1 MTYVSAIPP
10 SDLSSQKDTTT
21 NTNIESEVTRVTSD
35 TSVSP
40 DLFVAQASRTHDNKS
55 EQIAADIKTLDDKS
69 VGTRTLDDEK
79 TTAPQSDD
87 KVKAGIEV
95 VRNKDAAP
103 ASNSE
108 SAAPISKYQKD
119 VPVPPARTSAK
130 KREDDVPVSVE
141 TTTEKKDVETKME
154 TKGVPPVPP
163 VSVETKIDTIPTK
176 KKQEDVPAA
185 RPVTH
190 VSPLEAK
197 METPLV
203 EKKHVLVER
212 LKSEAPP
219 AEAEPAAVPLENLKS
234 EAPPVEFE
242 AQEGVPGKN
251 FKSETLAAISKVQK
265 VTVETKGEKVPIEKS
280 KMIAKTKMKNVP
292 EKPVQKQEDGPD
304 KPKVVPIASAEKPV
318 YAEAQ
323 KQDEIL
329 IAPAPAET
337 QENVQVEQ
345 EKSVSAEAENVPVR
359 TPKFVETQKPADIPA
374 GAVDCVSTETPK
386 VIIPPVRAQENV
398 PTETQKE
405 NVRTETLTLENPRV
419 GTQASVSAE
428 TPKIETTTDTTTE
441 SETPKIKTQQP
452 KVENPTSVV
461 PDNVSTRSQKKIEEP
476 AGTAETLKVLH
487 TQMPLKSERQKQEEK
502 SIPDTTIAS
511 VPMETETENSIVKLM
526 EVERT
531 PQPMETDTLVSTSN
545 EPLHTEEQTAEP
557 AAKQQANLGQ
567 PNANT
572 ITTTEHPEGV
582 NTAAAS
588 KENVVYEQL
597 EKDKTSER
605 GSVPVEHEDKHAT
618 VDHLEAHPENVKQS
632 ENVSKENAPTKQ
644 SENINAPQSVE
655 QQFVSAKSDDKQSE
669 NVHER
674 NVTATMVETKD
685 KQNTVHQPEKLELEE
700 AKQLNTVDQPVG
712 AKDKQSI
719 AAIDRSE
726 DVTVI
731 TVEAKKTV
739 ETKDKQSNATV
750 DQHENVTA
758 TTKEAKDKQSNAT
771 IDPNVTTTTVK
782 AKDKQ
787 SNAAVDQQKITSENV
802 RPQNV
807 TEETTIAVESKDNP
821 EQQPQHLEQPKTNAV
836 PDQTASANTSVEQPQ
851 PKSPVQ
857 SKTDKPAGQI
867 LEQPKPVEPVE
878 KSKTENTLVE
888 QPAHIAESDQQK
900 VEKPAEENASV
911 EYPGPM
917 VEQPLKMDNSAKERA
932 SVEQPLVEQPEQ
944 LKTDK
949 PEPTSEKTN
958 DEPGT
963 VDEQPRDVSAKTQ
976 KSSDSESP
984 GKPWSGPSDYP
995 ENTTALVSGS
1005 ETSASDSPS
1014 AEVSSPSTPLVSP
1027 SSPAARRIRRTIQRP
1042 RPYRRSGNA
1051 T

>member
-55 EQIAADIKTLDDKS
+55 EQIAAAIKTLDDKS

-95 VRNKDAAP
+95 VRNKDVAP

-108 SAAPISKYQKD
+108 SAAPISKSQKD

-130 KREDDVPVSVE
+130 KREDDVPVSIE
-141 TTTEKKDVETKME
+141 TTTEKKD
-154 TKGVPPVPP
+154 
-163 VSVETKIDTIPTK
+163 
-176 KKQEDVPAA
+176 
-185 RPVTH
+185 
-190 VSPLEAK
+190 
-197 METPLV
+197 
-203 EKKHVLVER
+203 
-212 LKSEAPP
+212 
-219 AEAEPAAVPLENLKS
+219 KS

-242 AQEGVPGKN
+242 AQEGVHGKN

-265 VTVETKGEKVPIEKS
+265 VTVETKVEKVPIEKS
-280 KMIAKTKMKNVP
+280 KMIAKTKMKDVP
-292 EKPVQKQEDGPD
+292 EKPVQKQEDGPE

-329 IAPAPAET
+329 IAPAPDET
-337 QENVQVEQ
+337 QEKVQVEQ

-398 PTETQKE
+398 PTETPKE
-405 NVRTETLTLENPRV
+405 NVRTDTLTVENPRI
-419 GTQASVSAE
+419 GTQESVSAK
-428 TPKIETTTDTTTE
+428 TPKVETTTDTTTE
-441 SETPKIKTQQP
+441 SETPKIKTHQP
-452 KVENPTSVV
+452 KVDNPTSVV

-511 VPMETETENSIVKLM
+511 VPMETETDNSIVKLM

-545 EPLHTEEQTAEP
+545 ESPTTEEQTAEP
-557 AAKQQANLGQ
+557 AAKQQAHLGQ

-572 ITTTEHPEGV
+572 ITTAEHPEGV
-582 NTAAAS
+582 SAAAS

-618 VDHLEAHPENVKQS
+618 VDHLEAQPENVKQS

-685 KQNTVHQPEKLELEE
+685 KQNTVQQPEKLELEE

-758 TTKEAKDKQSNAT
+758 TTEEARDKQSNAT

-802 RPQNV
+802 TPQNV

-821 EQQPQHLEQPKTNAV
+821 EQPQHLEQPKTNAV

-867 LEQPKPVEPVE
+867 LEQPRPVEPVE

-888 QPAHIAESDQQK
+888 QPAHIAESDQQI

-911 EYPGPM
+911 EQPGPM
-917 VEQPLKMDNSAKERA
+917 VEQPLKMDNSAKEHASVEQPLVEQPEQLKTDKPAKENAPVDQLGHIVEQSEQLKTEKRVKENA

-949 PEPTSEKTN
+949 PEPTNEKTN

-984 GKPWSGPSDYP
+984 GKASSGPSDYP

-1014 AEVSSPSTPLVSP
+1014 AEVSSPSTPLVPP